1 MIDESSVDASL
12 GYQRQPTLPRGQL
25 EFAPV
30 KWNISGHINKQRRLG
45 RQGFRPSKRAF
56 LSPGTT
62 EPAISQ

>member
-1 MIDESSVDASL
+1 MA
-12 GYQRQPTLPRGQL
+12 
-25 EFAPV
+25 V